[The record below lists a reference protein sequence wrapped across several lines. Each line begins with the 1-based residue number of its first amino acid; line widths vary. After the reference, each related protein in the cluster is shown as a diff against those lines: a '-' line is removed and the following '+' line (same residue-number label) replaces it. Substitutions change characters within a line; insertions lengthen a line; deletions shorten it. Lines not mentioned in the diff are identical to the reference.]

1 MSDGR
6 WRVFHHHG
14 LPETG
19 PSGLDVERI
28 QGLPG
33 KTETISGV
41 IINELDN
48 WVKETQV
55 IVLSPTRE
63 DAQTMYTL
71 VSAAAASASV
81 TAHLSVGGTDIY
93 EDRQRL
99 KERPHIVVG
108 TIGRIFAMLE
118 RKIINPD
125 DIKFLCVDNVQLFLG
140 SGYENQFA
148 EFCEHLSK
156 DIEVVFLSTKIRY
169 KTSHDLSRLFTREP
183 LHFLV
188 KEDPTPEPIAV
199 LHDQEPLGA
208 DPNHNEDAMRSAAL
222 LVCPFADR

>member
-1 MSDGR
+1 M
-6 WRVFHHHG
+6 
-14 LPETG
+14 
-19 PSGLDVERI
+19 ERI

-33 KTETISGV
+33 KTETISSV

-48 WVKETQV
+48 WVKETQA

-81 TAHLSVGGTDIY
+81 TTHLSVGGTDVY

-108 TIGRIFAMLE
+108 TIGRIFSMLE
-118 RKIINPD
+118 RKTVNPD
-125 DIKFLCVDNVQLFLG
+125 DIKFLCVDNVQFFLG
-140 SGYENQFA
+140 SGHENQFA

-169 KTSHDLSRLFTREP
+169 KTFHDLSRLFTREP

-188 KEDPTPEPIAV
+188 KEDPTPEPIVV
-199 LHDQEPLGA
+199 LHEQEPLGA

-222 LVCPFADR
+222 LVCPFADRQTTTYSRAARGQHPPGFYLVPL